1 MRIEKSVFQHIEFEL
16 YNYKE
21 TKEKLKQYREQIL
34 EGTSRPESGVK
45 AGLSDVTGSKAIK
58 LSSSPYI
65 LRCEEIIKA
74 VESSLEQLGDK
85 HRILFRLKYIDNKKP
100 DEIII
105 LANTSKRGY
114 YRYRKDIVSLV
125 GKKLGWIE

>member
-16 YNYKE
+16 YNYKD
-21 TKEKLKQYREQIL
+21 TRDKLESYREQIL
-34 EGTSRPESGVK
+34 EGTSRPENSVK

-85 HRILFRLKYIDNKKP
+85 HRKLFQLKYIDNKKP
-100 DEIII
+100 DDIVI
-105 LANTSKRGY
+105 LCNTSRRGY

>member
-1 MRIEKSVFQHIEFEL
+1 MRIEKSIFQHIEFEL
-16 YNYKE
+16 YNYKD
-21 TKEKLKQYREQIL
+21 TKDKLESYREQII

-65 LRCEEIIKA
+65 LRCEDIIRA
-74 VESSLEQLGDK
+74 VEGSLEQLGDK
-85 HRILFRLKYIDNKKP
+85 HKALFKLKYIDNKKP
-100 DEIII
+100 DDIII
-105 LANTSKRGY
+105 LTNTSRAGY
-114 YRYRKDIVSLV
+114 FRRRKEIVILV